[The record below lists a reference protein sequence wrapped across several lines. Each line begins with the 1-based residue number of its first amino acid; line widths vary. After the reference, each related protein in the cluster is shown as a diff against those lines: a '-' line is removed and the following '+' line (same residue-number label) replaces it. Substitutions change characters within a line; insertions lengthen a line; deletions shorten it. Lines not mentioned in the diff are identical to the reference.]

1 MNHNLINNETDL
13 VRSLKKRE
21 ESAYSYL
28 YDHYS
33 AALYGFIMQITAEQE
48 QAKDILQEV
57 FMKAF
62 QKIDQ
67 YDAQKG
73 GLYTW
78 LTQIA
83 RNAAIDKL
91 RSKQYQ
97 KEQRTLSLDEQKISN
112 SKAGGAVTP
121 NMDHLGLEKVLVEL
135 DETHK
140 KIIDLAYFHG
150 LTQSEIAK
158 ELDLPIG
165 TVKTKVRSALI
176 QLRKLLNIV

>member
-1 MNHNLINNETDL
+1 MSYHPINNETDL
-13 VRSLKKRE
+13 VVSLKKRE

-33 AALYGFIMQITAEQE
+33 AALYGFILQITSEQE
-48 QAKDILQEV
+48 LAKDILQDV
-57 FMKAF
+57 FIKAF
-62 QKIDQ
+62 QKIDL
-67 YDAQKG
+67 YDGQKG

-83 RNAAIDKL
+83 RNTAIDKL

-97 KEQRTLSLDEQKISN
+97 KGQRTFPLDEEKIAN
-112 SKAGGAVTP
+112 SEEGGTVVP
-121 NMDHLGLEKVLVEL
+121 NMDHLGIDKVLVEL

-150 LTQSEIAK
+150 FTQHEIAK
-158 ELDLPIG
+158 EMGMPIG